1 MKKCLICYDDLPK
14 DKDYYHDACIKNSLL
29 KNINPLV
36 PYNFEEL
43 YDLGRQII
51 QNSFSVTG
59 VQTKISMTTSEDSN
73 PKQFTLIGY
82 KSNYILKPPSKH
94 YPMMP
99 ENEDL
104 TMKLARIA
112 KIPTVSQTLVPMM
125 SGEIAYITER
135 MDRTEFNKKIHM
147 EDMAQISNKLTEH
160 KYLGSAEQVGKK
172 IYAFSENKMFDVITY
187 FDLIVFCLITGNADM
202 HLKNFSLIY
211 TENGIRL
218 APAYDLLNTKI
229 VTKDED
235 ESALTV
241 DGKKKNITLKN
252 LNRLASALR
261 IPDKARDNIY
271 NKYSRLYPTFI
282 LWVNKSLLDDD
293 LKNYYARYLNTM
305 TERFGFKS

>member
-14 DKDYYHDACIKNSLL
+14 DRDFYHDECIKKSLL
-29 KNINPLV
+29 KNIDPLV

-43 YDLGRQII
+43 SDLGRQII
-51 QNSFSVTG
+51 QSRFSVTG

-73 PKQFTLIGY
+73 PKKFTLIGY
-82 KSNYILKPPSKH
+82 KSNYILKPPSTR
-94 YPMMP
+94 YPRMP

-104 TMKLARIA
+104 TMKLAKIA
-112 KIPTVSQTLVPMM
+112 KIPTVSQTLVPMK

-160 KYLGSAEQVGKK
+160 KYLSSAEQVGKK
-172 IYAFSENKMFDVITY
+172 IYTFSENKMFDVITY
-187 FDLIVFCLITGNADM
+187 FDLIIFCLITGNADM

-211 TENGIRL
+211 TEKGIRL

-229 VTKDED
+229 ITSDED
-235 ESALTV
+235 ESALTI

-261 IPDKARDNIY
+261 ITDKARDNIY
-271 NKYSRLYPTFI
+271 KKYSRLYPTLI
-282 LWVNKSLLDDD
+282 SWIKKSLLDDD
-293 LKNYYARYLNTM
+293 LKNYYAEYLNTM
-305 TERFGFKS
+305 IERFGF